1 MSYTI
6 DGVPTGH
13 HDYSL
18 DQLDELSKSLRNE
31 AGNGGEDIKVQRKSD
46 LAKKAE
52 NKVVNESA
60 PRNPRLV
67 QKLEGEERVQAET
80 KKKQNDK
87 DIRSINRVV
96 KTIDDSLKTATGKRK
111 AELEAQ
117 KKENLD
123 RKTALQAENK
133 ELKRSLECSK
143 KS

>member
-52 NKVVNESA
+52 NKVANESA
-60 PRNPRLV
+60 PRNPRFV

-80 KKKQNDK
+80 KKKQNECM
-87 DIRSINRVV
+87 ISQIMIHMVI
-96 KTIDDSLKTATGKRK
+96 TITMLKQ
-111 AELEAQ
+111 ENSCQ
-117 KKENLD
+117 MHMKENQMRVGILI
-123 RKTALQAENK
+123 N
-133 ELKRSLECSK
+133 
-143 KS
+143 